1 MKQLKPVGQ
10 QAAAQK
16 YDLLTALGAYACQ
29 GDKNLQRLVLRFIT
43 LIVARYNWQSDELSI
58 GQKDIA
64 RLWAVDERTV
74 KRDMGKLRDLG
85 WLVQKRQAARGRV
98 AVHGLDL
105 TAILQMT
112 RGAWPAVG
120 SDYVARMQ
128 GAPEQPQ
135 GNVVAFPGVQ
145 VAALPEAVTAWD
157 RVQRQLQAEDPAL
170 FEAWFRALR
179 LGQGD
184 PAQAVLLAPSR
195 FHATFVGTHHAARLQ
210 RALRQEGMA
219 GQGVQ
224 IIVDPAAR

>member
-1 MKQLKPVGQ
+1 MKQLWPVGQ

-16 YDLLTALGAYACQ
+16 YDLLTALGAHACQ

-74 KRDMGKLRDLG
+74 KRDIGKLRDLG

-120 SDYVARMQ
+120 TDFVSRMQ
-128 GAPEQPQ
+128 GAPAVPQ
-135 GNVVAFPGVQ
+135 GNVVAFPGAPVS
-145 VAALPEAVTAWD
+145 ALPEVVTAWG

-184 PAQAVLLAPSR
+184 GALAVLLAPSR
-195 FHATFVGTHHAARLQ
+195 FHATFVGTHYAAKLQ
-210 RALRQEGMA
+210 RVLRFEGMA

-224 IIVDPAAR
+224 VIVDPEAR